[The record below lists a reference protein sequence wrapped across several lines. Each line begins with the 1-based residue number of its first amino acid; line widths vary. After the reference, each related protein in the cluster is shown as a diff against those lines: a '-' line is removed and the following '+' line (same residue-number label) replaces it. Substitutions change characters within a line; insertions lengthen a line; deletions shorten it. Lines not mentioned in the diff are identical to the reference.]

1 MDQLKEY
8 FGVFKRQHFWF
19 VAPVLLVL
27 GVVVWFMASK
37 SLTEEFSSNKSTV
50 EGLLSKMRA
59 VSGSEKHPNPEF
71 HEGMQQLI
79 DGRRENVRAAW
90 QTKYDNQKQD
100 LVWPEVTPDFR
111 DAVKDMNPIEKV
123 DFKTQTIQ
131 QSLRRSYKRFVDE
144 KLPQLASDI
153 GAKWSPTKARG
164 GSAYRRSREAAA
176 DDGGVVDQ
184 SQLVIWNP
192 DNQAIIEERFD
203 WPSTPTTLQV
213 LYAQEDIWVLENLIG
228 IIKETNGDVQTR
240 SQAAIKQIAFIQLGS
255 DVEKPS
261 FRVLVPQPM
270 VGNEDGLTEE
280 EMEMEMEVVG
290 GDESGAGGTGFG
302 TEGEGGF
309 DADGNPLPKQD
320 VLASLVA
327 NRYVDNNYQ
336 PIADLAGLEASAA
349 VAKRIPVRMRL
360 LVDQRSLNRLLIA
373 CANSKLTLEV
383 RQLRFNPQGES
394 LGAGKAFG
402 GSGEDRGRATGGF
415 GRQNAETKQLPN
427 YTSFDRMVELY
438 GIVYIFNPVDESKIG
453 NSPEDEFAAM

>member
-1 MDQLKEY
+1 
-8 FGVFKRQHFWF
+8 
-19 VAPVLLVL
+19 
-27 GVVVWFMASK
+27 
-37 SLTEEFSSNKSTV
+37 
-50 EGLLSKMRA
+50 
-59 VSGSEKHPNPEF
+59 
-71 HEGMQQLI
+71 
-79 DGRRENVRAAW
+79 
-90 QTKYDNQKQD
+90 
-100 LVWPEVTPDFR
+100 
-111 DAVKDMNPIEKV
+111 
-123 DFKTQTIQ
+123 
-131 QSLRRSYKRFVDE
+131 
-144 KLPQLASDI
+144 
-153 GAKWSPTKARG
+153 
-164 GSAYRRSREAAA
+164 
-176 DDGGVVDQ
+176 
-184 SQLVIWNP
+184 
-192 DNQAIIEERFD
+192 
-203 WPSTPTTLQV
+203 
-213 LYAQEDIWVLENLIG
+213 
-228 IIKETNGDVQTR
+228 
-240 SQAAIKQIAFIQLGS
+240 
-255 DVEKPS
+255 
-261 FRVLVPQPM
+261 
-270 VGNEDGLTEE
+270 
-280 EMEMEMEVVG
+280 MEMEVVG

-394 LGAGKAFG
+394 LGARKAFG

>member
-1 MDQLKEY
+1 MDQLKELI
-8 FGVFKRQHFWF
+8 GVFRRQHFWF
-19 VAPVLLVL
+19 IAPVLLIL

-37 SLTEEFSSNKSTV
+37 SLRDEYATSKSKID
-50 EGLLSKMRA
+50 GYLSQMQS
-59 VSGSEKHPNPEF
+59 VSQSEKHPNQDF
-71 HEGMQQLI
+71 HDGMQELI
-79 DGRRENVRAAW
+79 DSRRENVRAAW

-111 DAVKDMNPIEKV
+111 DAVKDMSPIEKV
-123 DFKTQTIQ
+123 DFKKQTIQ

-144 KLPQLASDI
+144 KLPQLASEI
-153 GAKWSPTKARG
+153 GANWSPTKARG
-164 GSAYRRSREAAA
+164 GSSYRRNRESTG
-176 DDGGVVDQ
+176 DDSDMVDQ

-192 DNQAIIEERFD
+192 DNQAVIEERFG

-240 SQAAIKQIAFIQLGS
+240 SQAAVKQIAFIQLGS

-261 FRVLVPQPM
+261 FRVLIPQPM
-270 VGNEDGLTEE
+270 TGNEDGIMDDAED
-280 EMEMEMEVVG
+280 VVS
-290 GDESGAGGTGFG
+290 DDLNTGGTGLG
-302 TEGEGGF
+302 TKDEDDF
-309 DADGNPLPKQD
+309 DADGNPIPKQD
-320 VLASLVA
+320 MLASLVA

-360 LVDQRSLNRLLIA
+360 LVDQRALNRLLVA

-402 GSGEDRGRATGGF
+402 GNSEESF
-415 GRQNAETKQLPN
+415 GRLRQQNTETKRLPN

-453 NSPEDEFAAM
+453 NSPEDEVAAM